1 MPRRFVD
8 VFGEGNRPKRSAG
21 ATRRAAADRSPEA
34 GRITSA
40 DTDSESGTDG
50 TAGREQALHALQ
62 AMHDRGLIP
71 EAEYQARR
79 AEIEAGKVNPDD

>member
-21 ATRRAAADRSPEA
+21 ATRRAAATGASEA

-40 DTDSESGTDG
+40 DTDSESGSDG
-50 TAGREQALHALQ
+50 TAGREQALRALQ
-62 AMHDRGLIP
+62 AMYDRGLIP
-71 EAEYQARR
+71 DPVYRARR
-79 AEIEAGKVNPDD
+79 AEIEAGKVNPED